1 MCKWILYF
9 LFNSLTWMIWLNIQW
24 IPFLST
30 IVSII
35 WLNIQFVYAFTSQS
49 KHFCARGV
57 LPAQLAPAPRAKM
70 LRLISK
76 RPNPLNIQSIQGIQ
90 SLVKEK
96 SFEYSIKRLISSFWK
111 RGKGIWYIYLP
122 IDLIIR
128 LVRLISCVV
137 APCKLRRLVA
147 LQG

>member
-1 MCKWILYF
+1 MNPIFPFQFPNLNEFDWIFNGFPFYRRLYL
-9 LFNSLTWMIWLNIQW
+9 LFDW
-24 IPFLST
+24 IFNEFAPLLISR
-30 IVSII
+30 SI
-35 WLNIQFVYAFTSQS
+35 F
-49 KHFCARGV
+49 ARGGV
-57 LPAQLAPAPRAKM
+57 LPARRAPAPRAKM

-111 RGKGIWYIYLP
+111 RGKGIWYIYLL

-128 LVRLISCVV
+128 LVYFLYLSRKSNF
-137 APCKLRRLVA
+137 A
-147 LQG
+147 